1 MAKVSRLHPPNAA
14 VWSFPAWL
22 PDAVRNFV
30 ISCAHAAEHAEFEKI
45 QLDGGIREI
54 QTRGAMEAQIW
65 HVVQLRDRL
74 QRLTTDTKMRSVW
87 KHLSSVPLKPP
98 SGRVSSLEERRKE
111 VLRNFIG
118 LTLAWMAP
126 SRQQLADTLAP
137 SKQRARLEQVANL
150 ARKLQGLIG
159 PTSEAYGYTLW
170 NTLDGLAERLMPIDV
185 QPTERSWLYG
195 DNSLEAIWPD
205 IRDLQHAFQGT
216 SWNGTAAPRL
226 LRYLFPK
233 FDLQLKVLADPAW
246 AESVA
251 KLDPPYKRPKAR
263 FQAWYIQRLA
273 AYIESELT
281 QPLHQAIATT
291 TNVALEPTPL
301 ITRQRVQKLLEAE
314 KIASM
319 YLTKGRAG

>member
-1 MAKVSRLHPPNAA
+1 MAKVSRLHPQNAA

-98 SGRVSSLEERRKE
+98 SGCVSSPEERRKE
-111 VLRNFIG
+111 VLRHFIS
-118 LTLAWMAP
+118 LALAWIAP
-126 SRQQLADTLAP
+126 SSQQLSDTPAINKQQRSLKRVALQASKLLELMRSP
-137 SKQRARLEQVANL
+137 SDV
-150 ARKLQGLIG
+150 
-159 PTSEAYGYTLW
+159 SGYTPW
-170 NTLDGLAERLMPIDV
+170 NTLDSLAERLMPIDV
-185 QPTERSWLYG
+185 RPAGRSWPYG

-205 IRDLQHAFQGT
+205 IGDLQHVFQGT
-216 SWNGTAAPRL
+216 SWNGTAAPRS

-233 FDLQLKVLADPAW
+233 FDLQLKVLADPVW

-251 KLDPPYKRPKAR
+251 KLNPPHKRSKAR
-263 FQAWYIQRLA
+263 FRVWYIRRLA
-273 AYIESELT
+273 AYIEREFA

-291 TNVALEPTPL
+291 TNTALEPKPKV
-301 ITRQRVQKLLEAE
+301 TRQHVQKLLDESNARSPTRKE
-314 KIASM
+314 S
-319 YLTKGRAG
+319 T